1 MNSRER
7 VLSAVNH
14 REPDRVPITFDAE
27 PVVYDLLYEHFGINS
42 RAVLWDALHVDTWL
56 EGPLIN
62 DPRERQLDNGL
73 FQNRWGYRIKPQP
86 YTVGD
91 KTGFYEEIVYY
102 PLAEIKT
109 VAELDSYDWPQ
120 ADLLDFH
127 HLNELRREQP
137 ERAIIAHITHGGY
150 FNATFL
156 RGMEQ
161 FLVDL
166 ALNTKLA
173 EALVERTS
181 SYLLSSLDRL
191 LEQASEGFDIFYV
204 ADDYCMDSGPL
215 FSPEV
220 FKRLIKPYLRQIS
233 DKVHRH
239 GKKFLLH
246 VCGSVRLLLP
256 DIIDSGVDILEP
268 IQRRVAGMNL
278 ESLKREYGKDL
289 CFYGSVDLLQTLNK
303 GTVEDVRS
311 EVRRNIEILGP
322 GGGFIIGPGHT
333 YIQIDAPLEN
343 ILAMYETAYQEG
355 GY

>member
-14 REPDRVPITFDAE
+14 RQPDRVPITFDAE
-27 PVVYDLLYEHFGINS
+27 PVVYDLLYEHFGIDS
-42 RAVLWDALHVDTWL
+42 RAGLWDSLHVDTWL
-56 EGPLIN
+56 EGPVIN
-62 DPRERQLDNGL
+62 DPRERKLDSGL
-73 FQNRWGYRIKPQP
+73 FQNRWGYRTKHQP
-86 YTVGD
+86 YTVDD
-91 KTGFYEEIVYY
+91 KTGYYDDIVYH
-102 PLAEIKT
+102 PLAGIET
-109 VAELDSYDWPQ
+109 VAELDSYDWPE
-120 ADLLDFH
+120 ADLLDFR
-127 HLNELRREQP
+127 HLNELRRKQP
-137 ERAIIAHITHGGY
+137 DRAIIAHITHGSY

-166 ALNTKLA
+166 AVHPELA
-173 EALVERTS
+173 EALVERAT
-181 SYLLSSLDRL
+181 SYLLEALDRL
-191 LEQASEGFDIFYV
+191 LEQAPDGFDIFYL

-215 FSPEV
+215 FSPDL
-220 FKRLIKPYLRQIS
+220 FKDLIKPYLRQVS
-233 DKVHRH
+233 DRVHRH

-256 DIIDSGVDILEP
+256 EIIDSGVDILEP
-268 IQRRVAGMNL
+268 IQRRSAGMGL
-278 ESLKREYGKDL
+278 ESLKKEFGRDL

-303 GTVEDVRS
+303 GTVEDVRN
-311 EVRRNIEILGP
+311 EVRRNIEILAP

-333 YIQIDAPLEN
+333 YIQIDSPLEN